1 MKKIFVNGC
10 FDIVHRG
17 HIELFKYAKTLGNFL
32 IVAIDSDE
40 RVKNMKGD
48 KRPINNQQDRKF
60 FLESIK
66 YIDKV
71 VIFHSEEELESCV
84 SMYEPDIMIV
94 GSDYKGKRV
103 IGSEFAKQLHFFER
117 LDEYSTTKTIQ
128 DISNR

>member
-60 FLESIK
+60 FLESIL
-66 YIDKV
+66 I
-71 VIFHSEEELESCV
+71 
-84 SMYEPDIMIV
+84 
-94 GSDYKGKRV
+94 
-103 IGSEFAKQLHFFER
+103 
-117 LDEYSTTKTIQ
+117 
-128 DISNR
+128 